1 MAQDGKLD
9 LLLKT
14 MAENEKKREEAEAR
28 TRADFA
34 ELKLS
39 LDVRLP
45 AVEKKVETLNTVCKT
60 LSAKVE
66 QLEGSIALQ
75 RKDDEFAG
83 KVTTAV
89 YPEAHKEEPQDSRNF
104 QSTPLHHG
112 MRDSTLISPI
122 PFPHDDSAFQSSS
135 HGQSSALVYSIPP
148 MTFPQF
154 NGDNPQMWKANCE
167 IYFDVYGIHPRN
179 WVKVATLNFC
189 GNAAFW
195 LQSVRSQLA
204 GATWF
209 ELCERVCARFSRD
222 RQQTLIRQWIRIS
235 QSSTISDYV
244 ERFDSIM
251 HQLLAYRGANEPI
264 YFVTKFVDG
273 LKDNIR
279 LAVMMLRPQDLDTA
293 CSLALLQEEALEGV
307 VQSGV
312 RRQDSGVYVKSR
324 PTPTPVLPT
333 RTTSEDKVGAKSV
346 RTREDKLLALKSYR
360 RSKGLCFKSGER
372 WGKDHKCAAS
382 IQLHVVEELLNALQF
397 NTEEEKFSGDIPET
411 ADDALMSIS
420 YQSLNGID
428 SSTSIRLRGWVQG
441 TELLMLV
448 DSGSTHSFVDERIG
462 STFIGLKHL
471 PQPLKV
477 QIADGGQL
485 SCSQVI
491 PKCDWWIQGHN
502 FSSDFRLLPLG
513 SYDAILGMDWL
524 QQFSPMQIEW
534 NHKWLEFSHLGK
546 VVKLQGITP
555 QTSQC
560 ATISGEQL
568 QGMTKKGFVMCLVQL
583 QAVELHN

>member
-9 LLLKT
+9 LLLKM

-83 KVTTAV
+83 KVTTAA

-154 NGDNPQMWKANCE
+154 NGDNPQMWKANYE

-204 GATWF
+204 GAMGLNCVKESVQDF
-209 ELCERVCARFSRD
+209 LEIGSRH
-222 RQQTLIRQWIRIS
+222 S
-235 QSSTISDYV
+235 YV
-244 ERFDSIM
+244 S
-251 HQLLAYRGANEPI
+251 G
-264 YFVTKFVDG
+264 FVFLRAPQYV
-273 LKDNIR
+273 I
-279 LAVMMLRPQDLDTA
+279 MLRGLI
-293 CSLALLQEEALEGV
+293 ALCI
-307 VQSGV
+307 SCW
-312 RRQDSGVYVKSR
+312 
-324 PTPTPVLPT
+324 PM
-333 RTTSEDKVGAKSV
+333 
-346 RTREDKLLALKSYR
+346 
-360 RSKGLCFKSGER
+360 
-372 WGKDHKCAAS
+372 
-382 IQLHVVEELLNALQF
+382 VEPMNPFIL
-397 NTEEEKFSGDIPET
+397 
-411 ADDALMSIS
+411 
-420 YQSLNGID
+420 SLN
-428 SSTSIRLRGWVQG
+428 LWMV
-441 TELLMLV
+441 
-448 DSGSTHSFVDERIG
+448 
-462 STFIGLKHL
+462 
-471 PQPLKV
+471 
-477 QIADGGQL
+477 
-485 SCSQVI
+485 
-491 PKCDWWIQGHN
+491 
-502 FSSDFRLLPLG
+502 
-513 SYDAILGMDWL
+513 
-524 QQFSPMQIEW
+524 
-534 NHKWLEFSHLGK
+534 
-546 VVKLQGITP
+546 
-555 QTSQC
+555 
-560 ATISGEQL
+560 
-568 QGMTKKGFVMCLVQL
+568 
-583 QAVELHN
+583 

>member
-28 TRADFA
+28 TRAVFA

-75 RKDDEFAG
+75 RKDDVFAG

-112 MRDSTLISPI
+112 MCDSTLISPI

-251 HQLLAYRGANEPI
+251 HQLLAYGGANEPI

-273 LKDNIR
+273 LKDNIM

-360 RSKGLCFKSGER
+360 RSKGLCFKCGER

-382 IQLHVVEELLNALQF
+382 IHLHVVEELLNALQF

-420 YQSLNGID
+420 YQALNGID

-568 QGMTKKGFVMCLVQL
+568 QGITKKGFCYVLGSASGC
-583 QAVELHN
+583 